1 MAPVGCLTEAFP
13 VELKKVKFIHNPKSG
28 LVRSPRVIR
37 RAIEAVL
44 EEAPFVYDFSETE
57 YRGHAHELARRAVEE
72 GYDAVVAIGGDG
84 TANEVGSALLYTD
97 TALGIIP
104 VGSGNG
110 LARGLSIPI
119 AIRRAA
125 RLLLTGRIRTI
136 DTGTIEERNFFIV
149 TGLGFDALVGKLF
162 DDRSLRGP
170 LPYFYIGVREFL
182 FFRPE
187 TFRLEFDG
195 RTVERSALLVT
206 VANTTQWGLGVIIS
220 PNARPD
226 DGLLDVCIIR
236 NITLLRALFH
246 LPKLFTGKIDKVREY
261 ERYQTTSLRISR
273 NKPGPF
279 HVDGEP
285 VDAGQSVQV
294 GIKAQAL
301 KVIVPSRKTRPLT
314 VRAIS
319 QARRLQR
326 ALLNP

>member
-1 MAPVGCLTEAFP
+1 

-28 LVRSPRVIR
+28 LMRGPKLIR
-37 RAIEAVL
+37 KAIEFTLAD
-44 EEAPFVYDFSETE
+44 APFAYDFSETE
-57 YRGHAHELARRAVEE
+57 YRGHAHDMARQAAVD

-104 VGSGNG
+104 AGSGNG
-110 LARGLSIPI
+110 LARGLSIPVSV
-119 AIRRAA
+119 RRAV
-125 RLLLTGRIRTI
+125 RVLLNGKFRTI
-136 DTGTIEERNFFIV
+136 DAGTIEDRHFFIV

-187 TFRLEFDG
+187 SFKLEFDG

-206 VANTTQWGLGVIIS
+206 VANTSQWGLGAIIS
-220 PNARPD
+220 PKAQPD

-236 NITLLRALFH
+236 NIPLYRAAFH
-246 LPKLFTGKIDKVREY
+246 LPKLFTGRIEEVREY

-273 NKPGPF
+273 HKPGPF

-285 VDAGQSVQV
+285 VDAGRAVQIGV
-294 GIKAQAL
+294 KPRAL
-301 KVIVPSRKTRPLT
+301 KVIVPCKRRPTLPD
-314 VRAIS
+314 RAIS
-319 QARRLQR
+319 TARKWQKQ
-326 ALLNP
+326 LLDS

>member
-1 MAPVGCLTEAFP
+1 M
-13 VELKKVKFIHNPKSG
+13 ELKKVKFIYNPKSG
-28 LVRSPRVIR
+28 LVRTPRIIR
-37 RAIEAVL
+37 RAIEIVL
-44 EEAPFVYDFSETE
+44 ADAPFEYDFAETE
-57 YRGHAHELARRAVEE
+57 YRGHAHELARRAAEE

-84 TANEVGSALLYTD
+84 TANEVGSALLYTN
-97 TALGIIP
+97 TALAIIP

-125 RLLLTGRIRTI
+125 RLLLTGRVRTI
-136 DTGTIEERNFFIV
+136 DAGTIEDRNFFIV

-182 FFRPE
+182 FFRPA
-187 TFRLEFDG
+187 TFKLEFDG
-195 RTVERSALLVT
+195 RTIVRSALLVT
-206 VANTTQWGLGVIIS
+206 IANTTQWGLGVIIS

-236 NITLLRALFH
+236 RITLLRALIH

-285 VDAGQSVQV
+285 VDAGHTVQV
-294 GIKAQAL
+294 GINPQAL